1 MAKVKSKKKKRI
13 TIIVIVVIIVGL
25 IIVGN
30 LFGGEQQVEMVTT
43 QEVTRGTI
51 TAQISG
57 SGTVQSDE
65 VVRYYAVTTA
75 TVDSVLV
82 QAGDMVQS
90 GDVLVTYDA
99 ADLELAIAETNLSLQ
114 SSNSEYLATMEENY
128 ENQTTYNQAVADVAN
143 FELLIEE
150 QEAYIEALEDG
161 IASEREA
168 RQEEILREIEQ
179 INIENISYQRE
190 IDDIAD
196 PVEGESEISYYRNLI
211 VSNNMRLQ
219 QLSTE
224 QSLLQNFEASE
235 NKDELLELANEILAD
250 LQADLRLAEADR
262 DAAEA
267 AIMNGNTVS
276 SINASNDLTALQAQ
290 AKLDDLLAAQTGVIA
305 EFDGIVTAVSAMEGA
320 PAAEGTLLI
329 EVSSAEDISVVYGA
343 TRYDLEDLAVGQS
356 AEINITGNIYSGE
369 VSRIDHMATAGSS
382 GSTMVNVEISVDN
395 PDENIFLGIDGKVTI
410 TTAVA
415 EDVLVVPVEAVNTSR
430 EGDFCYVV
438 EDGVVHVRYV
448 ATGISSSTEIEILD
462 GLEEGDEVVTT
473 ISAGL
478 ADGVAVIVMN
488 DLLPAEDAEDSED
501 AASDDAE

>member
-250 LQADLRLAEADR
+250 LQADLRIAEADR

-356 AEINITGNIYSGE
+356 AEINITGNIYNGE

-448 ATGISSSTEIEILD
+448 TTGISSSTEIEILD

>member
-13 TIIVIVVIIVGL
+13 IIIVIVVIIVGL

-250 LQADLRLAEADR
+250 LQADLRIAEADR

-356 AEINITGNIYSGE
+356 AEINITGNIYNGE

-448 ATGISSSTEIEILD
+448 TTGISSSTEIEILD

>member
-13 TIIVIVVIIVGL
+13 IIIVIVVIIVGL

-90 GDVLVTYDA
+90 GDVLITYDA

-250 LQADLRLAEADR
+250 LQADLRIAEADR

-356 AEINITGNIYSGE
+356 AEINITGNIYNGE

-448 ATGISSSTEIEILD
+448 TTGISSSTEIEILD

>member
-13 TIIVIVVIIVGL
+13 IIIVIVAIIVGL

-43 QEVTRGTI
+43 QEVVRGTV

-57 SGTVQSDE
+57 SGLVQSDE
-65 VVRYYAVTTA
+65 VMRYYAVTTA
-75 TVDSVLV
+75 TVDSILV
-82 QAGDMVQS
+82 QAGDMVQA

-114 SSNSEYLATMEENY
+114 SSNSEYLARMEENY

-143 FELLIEE
+143 YELLIDE

-168 RQEEILREIEQ
+168 RQEEILREIER

-190 IDDIAD
+190 IEDIED

-224 QSLLQNFEASE
+224 QSLLQNFEASD

-250 LQADLRLAEADR
+250 LQTELRLAEADR

-267 AIMNGNTVS
+267 AIMNGNTVT

-320 PAAEGTLLI
+320 PVTEGSLLI
-329 EVSSAEDISVVYGA
+329 EVSSAEDISVLFGA
-343 TRYDLEDLAVGQS
+343 TRYELEDLAIGQV
-356 AEINITGNIYSGE
+356 AEINITGNIYNGE
-369 VSRIDHMATAGSS
+369 VARIDHMATASSS
-382 GSTMVNVEISVDN
+382 GSTMVNVEISIEN
-395 PDENIFLGIDGKVTI
+395 PDENIYLGIDGKVSI
-410 TTAVA
+410 TTAVS
-415 EDVLVVPVEAVNTSR
+415 EDTLIVPVEAVNTSR
-430 EGDFCYVV
+430 EGEFCYVV

-448 ATGISSSTEIEILD
+448 TTGISSSTEIEILD
-462 GLEEGDEVVTT
+462 GLEEGDEIVTT
-473 ISAGL
+473 ISSGL
-478 ADGVAVIVMN
+478 AEGVAVVVMN
-488 DLLPAEDAEDSED
+488 DLLPAEEADSEE
-501 AASDDAE
+501 AE

>member
-13 TIIVIVVIIVGL
+13 IIIVIVVIIVGL

-356 AEINITGNIYSGE
+356 AEINITGNIYNGE

-448 ATGISSSTEIEILD
+448 TTGISSSTEIEILD

>member
-13 TIIVIVVIIVGL
+13 IIIVIVVIIVGL

-90 GDVLVTYDA
+90 GDVLITYDA

-356 AEINITGNIYSGE
+356 AEINITGNIYNGE

-448 ATGISSSTEIEILD
+448 TTGISSSTEIEILD